1 MKFSVSSVL
10 LQLLPWGT
18 LGDFGGSHFFSH
30 ALASR
35 SLMPCKVPL
44 VGKECMFFSSFST
57 QTLSSF
63 WTSLATMIGVSCAWS
78 WFVIPNRIWH
88 QSLSMG
94 IQHKVSVSLGVFS
107 QYKSSGVICCLR
119 GIGSFSLSLYFS
131 FSKCFFISSF
141 KLSIGQGNTF
151 LKSCISFSL
160 NPCLWFK
167 TVSRAFDGRNNPFDD
182 TRLCLLGFLG
192 KGTRHQAFH
201 SNPLLLIPFF

>member
-1 MKFSVSSVL
+1 MVLITEEINMKFSVSSVL

-18 LGDFGGSHFFSH
+18 LGDFGGSHFFSR

-94 IQHKVSVSLGVFS
+94 IQHRNNCRFHARFLLALVSSRSTSRQESSADSEELAVSPFLFTSPFPNV
-107 QYKSSGVICCLR
+107 
-119 GIGSFSLSLYFS
+119 
-131 FSKCFFISSF
+131 SSF
-141 KLSIGQGNTF
+141 
-151 LKSCISFSL
+151 
-160 NPCLWFK
+160 
-167 TVSRAFDGRNNPFDD
+167 
-182 TRLCLLGFLG
+182 
-192 KGTRHQAFH
+192 
-201 SNPLLLIPFF
+201 LLLSFRLDRETPL